1 MPNRQKAPQDVYLV
15 ARQGQGIHLESLE
28 RPTLSIWQSAV
39 LAYASAKCG
48 IKFTSIEHTDRW
60 TLFRIWH
67 WRIQEPQTAKCG
79 IKFTSIEHTDRWLR
93 TNPQNPQHLTVKAVF
108 GLLLVEP
115 PKKAG
120 NPYLRRSREFTHPCF
135 PKLTQAF

>member
-1 MPNRQKAPQDVYLV
+1 MPNHRQKAPQDVYLV

-39 LAYASAKCG
+39 LAYAS
-48 IKFTSIEHTDRW
+48 
-60 TLFRIWH
+60 
-67 WRIQEPQTAKCG
+67 AKCG

>member
-1 MPNRQKAPQDVYLV
+1 MPNHRQKAPQDVYLV

-60 TLFRIWH
+60 
-67 WRIQEPQTAKCG
+67 
-79 IKFTSIEHTDRWLR
+79 LR

-115 PKKAG
+115 PKK
-120 NPYLRRSREFTHPCF
+120 RRKSLPSALARIYPPLLSKTDPGI
-135 PKLTQAF
+135 LT